1 MTAKKSFIYSI
12 GNSST
17 LPHNRMRFEYCT
29 IILEVILKELIP
41 YMLEKDIIVLEESYE
56 NAH

>member
-12 GNSST
+12 GNASA

-29 IILEVILKELIP
+29 IIIEVILKELIP
-41 YMLEKDIIVLEESYE
+41 YMLDKEILVL
-56 NAH
+56 